1 MAKRSLDTGGVED
14 YEVHRGNLV
23 HIVGSGDS
31 LWKIAKDNKISLAK
45 LRQYNPELKGDLIY
59 PGDKI
64 KISPQYRESIVDIR
78 EERARENAINTNN
91 FAAIQSAPHDSN
103 YVVVDKKN
111 KRLNIFDRNN
121 NLLYSTSDISTGA
134 SGNDYNTITYVDEK
148 GTIRNN
154 AGNNSTPAGIS
165 IITGQG
171 TYHGFPSFTRG
182 RINNDGT
189 IEDIASSM
197 HYGRTDKKNLSN
209 GCVRVKGKTLQDMSK
224 FIGQGTMVYTLP
236 EKGGSKFSLKNGK
249 LNYTADIPYGKTSG
263 NKKYWDDYNVRI
275 DKSYSPL
282 SIYYNGNNN
291 DSEYNGNVLSYVNS
305 ISTNKQALQKR
316 FNLSSDEYN
325 RLAELAVGIAQ
336 QESKYGTSDRYKLKG
351 TMPDWLINLAKGGG
365 NNARSRGLTQIKI
378 NGDNQQ
384 MRNIYSQ
391 LGVNEKSIERP
402 EMSAIATMARLAYMY
417 NSEVKGRQF
426 KGAGNSDIDAYD
438 ALLYKYMGRNAEL
451 KNRTATPTKNNYIN
465 NVKKYSLEFGF
476 LEPRMIEV

>member
-1 MAKRSLDTGGVED
+1 MNKLKEHLVHYVKSIKGQNMAKRSLDTGGVED

-78 EERARENAINTNN
+78 EERARENAINKNN

-224 FIGQGTMVYTLP
+224 FIGQ
-236 EKGGSKFSLKNGK
+236 
-249 LNYTADIPYGKTSG
+249 
-263 NKKYWDDYNVRI
+263 
-275 DKSYSPL
+275 
-282 SIYYNGNNN
+282 
-291 DSEYNGNVLSYVNS
+291 
-305 ISTNKQALQKR
+305 
-316 FNLSSDEYN
+316 
-325 RLAELAVGIAQ
+325 
-336 QESKYGTSDRYKLKG
+336 
-351 TMPDWLINLAKGGG
+351 
-365 NNARSRGLTQIKI
+365 
-378 NGDNQQ
+378 
-384 MRNIYSQ
+384 
-391 LGVNEKSIERP
+391 
-402 EMSAIATMARLAYMY
+402 
-417 NSEVKGRQF
+417 
-426 KGAGNSDIDAYD
+426 
-438 ALLYKYMGRNAEL
+438 
-451 KNRTATPTKNNYIN
+451 
-465 NVKKYSLEFGF
+465 
-476 LEPRMIEV
+476 